1 MPSKK
6 DLDLQK
12 DPSIEKKEKW
22 RSSFD
27 RKKEDRLKRNSEK
40 EKLAAKSE
48 EKLELIPAISIE
60 DDKNSEIKAEK
71 PINSQ

>member
-27 RKKEDRLKRNSEK
+27 RKKEDRLKKNNDK
-40 EKLAAKSE
+40 EKYVGKSDD
-48 EKLELIPAISIE
+48 KLELIPAISIE
-60 DDKNSEIKAEK
+60 DDKNNDVKAEK